1 MAINKR
7 LIKSNE
13 GGAAV
18 PTSFNTVLYT
28 GNGGTNAVTGVGFAP
43 DLVWAKGRSVAYN
56 QWVYDTVRG
65 ANAGLLPNLT
75 NSENTTPGVLSS
87 LDSDGFTLGS
97 NGELN
102 QNNATY
108 VAWNFKAGGSAVTNT
123 DGTITSQVS
132 ANTEAGFSIVSY
144 TGTGANATIGHGLGT
159 APSMIIV
166 KNRDNAA
173 QLWSVYHASTGAG
186 QVAHLN
192 TTDAFSASG
201 DWQSTTPD
209 SNVYYTNNSPRTN
222 ELNKKIIAYCLAE
235 VEGFSNFGS
244 YVGAGYPSTVSVVTG
259 FEPAFV
265 MIKASNLDR
274 NWVMVDNKRGYGNS
288 LSANTSLEEYLTA
301 NGQGQEV
308 EFLENGFKVNA
319 NSSWTNNSGTSYIYM
334 AFANQF

>member
-13 GGAAV
+13 GGV
-18 PTSFNTVLYT
+18 PTGFNTVLYT
-28 GNGGTNAVTGVGFAP
+28 GTGTTNPITGVGFQP
-43 DLVWAKGRSVAYN
+43 DFTWIKSRSGTIGDFSHALM
-56 QWVYDTVRG
+56 DSVRG
-65 ANAGLLPNLT
+65 ESKSLSSNLT
-75 NSENTTPGVLSS
+75 NAEVTAVTGLVSFDNN
-87 LDSDGFTLGS
+87 GFTVGSAAGGWNYSGS
-97 NGELN
+97 N
-102 QNNATY
+102 Y

-192 TTDAFSASG
+192 TTADFSASG

-222 ELNKKIIAYCLAE
+222 ELNKKIIAYCFAE
-235 VEGFSNFGS
+235 VAGFSKFGS
-244 YVGAGYPSTVSVVTG
+244 YSGGASAIDLGFAPSFIMIKRSDSASDWYMLDITRDGDNNLNTFLYANLSNAENTSGTTGVTVSGNTILPYGSLTTG
-259 FEPAFV
+259 
-265 MIKASNLDR
+265 
-274 NWVMVDNKRGYGNS
+274 G
-288 LSANTSLEEYLTA
+288 
-301 NGQGQEV
+301 
-308 EFLENGFKVNA
+308 
-319 NSSWTNNSGTSYIYM
+319 GTFIYM